1 MCIQYVNDAF
11 RVRSISVGKFG
22 YTGKHTAEALHA
34 SCEGP
39 GSLVELWG
47 LQNFK
52 CVYTTDSYTTNVAA
66 YKYLDSIV
74 WVPCTAHAIHN
85 TIKHDLIKGEQVN
98 RLHKKCTGF

>member
-1 MCIQYVNDAF
+1 MCIQYVNDDF
-11 RVRSISVGKFG
+11 IVRPISVGIFG
-22 YTGKHTAEALHA
+22 YRGKHAAEALYDP
-34 SCEGP
+34 CEGP
-39 GSLVELWG
+39 RGLVELWG

-74 WVPCTAHAIHN
+74 WVPCMAHAIHN
-85 TIKHDLIKGEQVN
+85 TIKHGLIKGEQVN